1 MPVLGMEIPTEKAF
15 YRIQQVCQT
24 RPLDVALIRI
34 RTSGQLILVCAIQ
47 RDRIMTSKPQT
58 AGKKAAQSLQDSF
71 FEKLID
77 DRTPLSC
84 FLANGVRLSGTLQ
97 AVDQYTILITNPRGG
112 NAPQLVNKSAISTIC
127 PDTRDG
133 RY

>member
-1 MPVLGMEIPTEKAF
+1 
-15 YRIQQVCQT
+15 
-24 RPLDVALIRI
+24 
-34 RTSGQLILVCAIQ
+34 
-47 RDRIMTSKPQT
+47 MTSKPQT